1 MLTESQF
8 REIADTLKAIA
19 NELRDMNDRTTL
31 KACVSMINEGLQ
43 SGFVTVPEGGI
54 YSGPSIA

>member
-8 REIADTLKAIA
+8 REIADTLKTIA

-31 KACVSMINEGLQ
+31 KACVAMINEGLPG
-43 SGFVTVPEGGI
+43 SYGGG
-54 YSGPSIA
+54 YL

>member
-43 SGFVTVPEGGI
+43 NAFITGPEGGT

>member
-8 REIADTLKAIA
+8 REIADTLKTIA

-31 KACVSMINEGLQ
+31 KACVDDDQRG
-43 SGFVTVPEGGI
+43 VTERI
-54 YSGPSIA
+54 CNRSRRRYL